1 MKAFFY
7 LICKRLPLICILLVQ
22 ALYMKKNK
30 KTTPKSSPVSES
42 TVGSIPE
49 IKATQGLI
57 RWIPLLLV
65 ALYFGVEWIGPWDGI
80 EYLGSQWLYLMMVNF
95 VVVGFIY
102 SQKDNYQSAIRSV
115 FSSALIWVYLILGL
129 WALFSWLYALNATE
143 TLVCLVRLATAIIVL
158 LNLSILFYQRATDL
172 RYVAAIAAVFL
183 LVQSAISLL
192 YFFKGS
198 SEIPF
203 TELVLTM
210 RLNAGNKN
218 IYAAS
223 MVVKIP
229 FVLMGIYFYKNAFRI
244 FYTVV
249 YLLAAITIFL
259 LNSRTALVAMGMS
272 TVAYLLVSIIA
283 FSKEKSIPSLAARL
297 LLVTLTLGMAV
308 VGSRVATNYA
318 KFSYNDGSGNAGQYG
333 TVDQR
338 VASIVSASDGSTQSR
353 FILWNSA
360 WDYSKKHPFSGCGFG
375 NWKLASIPYSREFND
390 GLIVPIHAHND
401 FLEYF
406 AELGFPGGILYASL
420 FLFFAVYGIRTY
432 LHNPL
437 SDESVFTIFSLIAVV
452 AFAIDSSLNF
462 PKEEPINQLMLA
474 VAGMGVLSGYTSWKN
489 SAATAAENKPAIAGL
504 PLLYT
509 FVLGLL
515 MIPILYIGFLIW
527 RSSVS
532 QNLYVQE
539 LNAVTLT
546 APVDQV
552 VNAFP
557 AIPNLVSNTVQPIEG
572 MLGMYLWKNQRVEAA
587 ERYLRRGQKANPYM
601 MYVENIRANM
611 YYQKEK
617 WDSAA
622 YFAKLCLYERPRN
635 PTYYQTFMACV
646 ARTYDTATLRKGFE
660 LYNKYHPKDVFC
672 WNLYLSN
679 MLNASQGAD
688 ARLKQMA
695 DSALRIFPDD
705 TEIKKRN
712 QDISTAFATRR

>member
-1 MKAFFY
+1 M
-7 LICKRLPLICILLVQ
+7 LNRP
-22 ALYMKKNK
+22 
-30 KTTPKSSPVSES
+30 
-42 TVGSIPE
+42 
-49 IKATQGLI
+49 
-57 RWIPLLLV
+57 
-65 ALYFGVEWIGPWDGI
+65 
-80 EYLGSQWLYLMMVNF
+80 
-95 VVVGFIY
+95 
-102 SQKDNYQSAIRSV
+102 
-115 FSSALIWVYLILGL
+115 
-129 WALFSWLYALNATE
+129 ALNATE

-198 SEIPF
+198 SEITF

-375 NWKLASIPYSREFND
+375 NWKLASIP
-390 GLIVPIHAHND
+390 
-401 FLEYF
+401 
-406 AELGFPGGILYASL
+406 
-420 FLFFAVYGIRTY
+420 
-432 LHNPL
+432 
-437 SDESVFTIFSLIAVV
+437 
-452 AFAIDSSLNF
+452 
-462 PKEEPINQLMLA
+462 
-474 VAGMGVLSGYTSWKN
+474 
-489 SAATAAENKPAIAGL
+489 
-504 PLLYT
+504 
-509 FVLGLL
+509 
-515 MIPILYIGFLIW
+515 
-527 RSSVS
+527 
-532 QNLYVQE
+532 
-539 LNAVTLT
+539 
-546 APVDQV
+546 
-552 VNAFP
+552 
-557 AIPNLVSNTVQPIEG
+557 
-572 MLGMYLWKNQRVEAA
+572 
-587 ERYLRRGQKANPYM
+587 
-601 MYVENIRANM
+601 
-611 YYQKEK
+611 
-617 WDSAA
+617 
-622 YFAKLCLYERPRN
+622 
-635 PTYYQTFMACV
+635 
-646 ARTYDTATLRKGFE
+646 
-660 LYNKYHPKDVFC
+660 
-672 WNLYLSN
+672 
-679 MLNASQGAD
+679 
-688 ARLKQMA
+688 
-695 DSALRIFPDD
+695 
-705 TEIKKRN
+705 
-712 QDISTAFATRR
+712 